1 MKRRLSKLAKSRRKE
16 GPKRKQQIPPSSLL
30 LKGALRV
37 AFSGDRMSGYRPW
50 LILTLAFAAMTM
62 LGSIYIYGVF
72 FSPIEAEYGWSRG
85 ALSIAYSVFMALYAA
100 MQLISGTLYDL
111 RGPKV
116 TLSLGML
123 AGIGYIL
130 CSTISSLW
138 QLYLFYGVVAAV
150 GTGSLYVPCTSTA
163 MKWFPHRK
171 GLATGFVVA
180 GLGVGMIVLPPLS
193 KYLIAVY
200 GWRLAFSSLGVMFM
214 AVMASTVSIVEDPSP
229 GDVRPMPMRKGS
241 AKEALKSRIFWL
253 IYTAFSLG
261 SLAGAMVIIHVV
273 PYAEDLD
280 IPALAAAFIVSL
292 IGISN
297 IAGRIGIGAI
307 VDRVGVKAT
316 LFSCFLAQAA
326 CTWMLL
332 KASSLWQLYAIAVA
346 FGFSY
351 GWIALYAPTVGEF
364 FGMERVG
371 SILGALG
378 TSFGL
383 GAVIGPALAG
393 VIFDVT
399 RSYFTA
405 FTIGALMSLLAAL
418 LIALIKG

>member
-1 MKRRLSKLAKSRRKE
+1 
-16 GPKRKQQIPPSSLL
+16 
-30 LKGALRV
+30 V
-37 AFSGDRMSGYRPW
+37 DGYRPW
-50 LILTLAFAAMTM
+50 LTLMLTFAAMIM

-85 ALSIAYSVFMALYAA
+85 ALSVAYSIFMAVYAA
-100 MQLISGTLYDL
+100 MQLVSGALYDL

-123 AGIGYIL
+123 AGIGFIL

-138 QLYLFYGVVAAV
+138 QLYLFYGVVAAIGV
-150 GTGSLYVPCTSTA
+150 GALYVPCTSTA

-180 GLGVGMIVLPPLS
+180 GLGVGMLVLAPLS

-200 GWRLAFSSLGVMFM
+200 GWRFAFSFLGFMFIV
-214 AVMASTVSIVEDPSP
+214 VMALTVLIVEDPRRE
-229 GDVRPMPMRKGS
+229 DLRPSPMRRGA
-241 AKEALKSRIFWL
+241 AKEAIKSKLFWL
-253 IYTAFSLG
+253 IYIAFSLG

-273 PYAEDLD
+273 PYAEDLG
-280 IPALAAAFIVSL
+280 IPALAAALIVSL

-297 IAGRIGIGAI
+297 IIGRIGVGAI
-307 VDRVGVKAT
+307 LDKVGVKAT
-316 LFSCFLAQAA
+316 LSSCFIAQAA

-332 KASSLWQLYAIAVA
+332 KVSGLWQLYAIAIV

-371 SILGALG
+371 SILGVLG

-383 GAVIGPALAG
+383 GAVVGPALAG
-393 VIFDVT
+393 VVFDVT
-399 RSYFTA
+399 KSYFIA
-405 FTIGALMSLLAAL
+405 FTTGALMSLLAAL
-418 LIALIKG
+418 LVALIKGKT

>member
-1 MKRRLSKLAKSRRKE
+1 M
-16 GPKRKQQIPPSSLL
+16 
-30 LKGALRV
+30 
-37 AFSGDRMSGYRPW
+37 DGYRPW
-50 LILTLAFAAMTM
+50 LTLMLTFAAMIM

-85 ALSIAYSVFMALYAA
+85 ALSVAYSIFMAVYAA
-100 MQLISGTLYDL
+100 MQLVSGALYDL

-123 AGIGYIL
+123 AGIGFIL

-138 QLYLFYGVVAAV
+138 QLYLFYGVVAAIGV
-150 GTGSLYVPCTSTA
+150 GALYVPCTSTA

-171 GLATGFVVA
+171 GLVTGFVVA
-180 GLGVGMIVLPPLS
+180 GLGVGMLVLAPLS

-200 GWRLAFSSLGVMFM
+200 GWRFAFSFLGFMFIV
-214 AVMASTVSIVEDPSP
+214 VMALTVLIVEDPRRE
-229 GDVRPMPMRKGS
+229 DLRPSPMRGGA
-241 AKEALKSRIFWL
+241 AKEAIKSKLFWL
-253 IYTAFSLG
+253 IYIAFSLG

-273 PYAEDLD
+273 PYAEDLG
-280 IPALAAAFIVSL
+280 IPALAAALIVSL

-297 IAGRIGIGAI
+297 IIGRIGVGAI
-307 VDRVGVKAT
+307 LDKVGVKAT
-316 LFSCFLAQAA
+316 LSSCFIAQAA

-332 KASSLWQLYAIAVA
+332 KVSGLWQLYAIAIV

-371 SILGALG
+371 SILGVLG

-383 GAVIGPALAG
+383 GAVVGPALAG
-393 VIFDVT
+393 VVFDVT
-399 RSYFTA
+399 KSYFIA
-405 FTIGALMSLLAAL
+405 FTTGALMSLLAAL
-418 LIALIKG
+418 LVALIKGKT

>member
-1 MKRRLSKLAKSRRKE
+1 M
-16 GPKRKQQIPPSSLL
+16 
-30 LKGALRV
+30 
-37 AFSGDRMSGYRPW
+37 DGYRPW
-50 LILTLAFAAMTM
+50 LTLMLTFAAMIM

-85 ALSIAYSVFMALYAA
+85 ALSVAYSIFMAVYAA
-100 MQLISGTLYDL
+100 MQLVSGALYDL

-123 AGIGYIL
+123 AGIGFIL

-138 QLYLFYGVVAAV
+138 QLYLFYGVVAAIGV
-150 GTGSLYVPCTSTA
+150 GALYVPCTSTA

-171 GLATGFVVA
+171 GLVTGFVVA
-180 GLGVGMIVLPPLS
+180 GLGVGMLVLAPLS

-200 GWRLAFSSLGVMFM
+200 GWRFAFSFLGFMFIV
-214 AVMASTVSIVEDPSP
+214 VMALTVLIVEDPRRE
-229 GDVRPMPMRKGS
+229 DLRPSPMRRGV
-241 AKEALKSRIFWL
+241 AKEAIKSKLFWL
-253 IYTAFSLG
+253 IYIAFSLG

-273 PYAEDLD
+273 PYAEDLG
-280 IPALAAAFIVSL
+280 IPALAAALIVSL

-297 IAGRIGIGAI
+297 IIGRIGVGAI
-307 VDRVGVKAT
+307 LDKVGVKAT
-316 LFSCFLAQAA
+316 LSSCFIAQAA

-332 KASSLWQLYAIAVA
+332 KVSGLWQLYAIAIV

-371 SILGALG
+371 SILGVLG

-383 GAVIGPALAG
+383 GAVVGPALAG
-393 VIFDVT
+393 VVFDVT
-399 RSYFTA
+399 KSYFIA
-405 FTIGALMSLLAAL
+405 FTTGALMSLLAAL
-418 LIALIKG
+418 LVALIKGKT

>member
-1 MKRRLSKLAKSRRKE
+1 M
-16 GPKRKQQIPPSSLL
+16 I
-30 LKGALRV
+30 
-37 AFSGDRMSGYRPW
+37 
-50 LILTLAFAAMTM
+50 M
-62 LGSIYIYGVF
+62 LGSIYVYGVF
-72 FSPIEAEYGWSRG
+72 FKPIEAEYGWSRG
-85 ALSIAYSVFMALYAA
+85 ALSIAYSVFMAVYAA

-116 TLSLGML
+116 TLSLAML
-123 AGIGYIL
+123 AGVGYIL

-150 GTGSLYVPCTSTA
+150 GTGVLYVPCTSTA

-180 GLGVGMIVLPPLS
+180 GLGVGMLVLAPLS

-200 GWRLAFSSLGVMFM
+200 GWRLAFSFLGFMFM
-214 AVMASTVSIVEDPSP
+214 IVTALTVSIVEDPSH
-229 GDVRPMPMRKGS
+229 GNFRPKSMKRGI
-241 AKEALKSRIFWL
+241 AKEALKSRVFWL
-253 IYTAFSLG
+253 IYSAFSLG

-273 PYAEDLD
+273 PYAEDLK

-297 IAGRIGIGAI
+297 IAGRIGVGAL
-307 VDRVGVKAT
+307 VDKVGVKAT
-316 LFSCFLAQAA
+316 LSSCFIAQAA

-332 KASSLWQLYAIAVA
+332 RASSLQLLYAIAVA
-346 FGFSY
+346 FGFFY
-351 GWIALYAPTVGEF
+351 GWIALYAPAVGEF

-371 SILGALG
+371 SILGALS

-383 GAVIGPALAG
+383 GAIIGPALAG
-393 VIFDVT
+393 VIFDLT
-399 RSYFTA
+399 RSYFIA
-405 FTIGALMSLLAAL
+405 FTMGALMSLLAAL
-418 LIALIKG
+418 LVALIKGKARGFNSTS